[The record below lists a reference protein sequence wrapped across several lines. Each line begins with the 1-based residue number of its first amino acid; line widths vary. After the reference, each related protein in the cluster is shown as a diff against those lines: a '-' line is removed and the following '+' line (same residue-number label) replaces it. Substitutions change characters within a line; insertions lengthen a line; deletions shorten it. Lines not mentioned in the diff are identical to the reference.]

1 MKSNNKVLLVLIM
14 VLLATNFGMLWYFTR
29 ESKVET
35 KPVSRTERMGDMMRK
50 ELGFND
56 DQVQQYI
63 TLRLRRDS
71 LMQPLNLELRQA
83 KMNFL
88 ELLRQPNVP
97 DSLVQKAA
105 LEVALKQA
113 PIEVE
118 FFQHFKRI
126 QALCSQEQL
135 GSFDSMLSRMVRRN
149 TGDTSNIS
157 PGK

>member
-1 MKSNNKVLLVLIM
+1 MKSNNKVLLVLIL
-14 VLLATNFGMLWYFTR
+14 VLLATNLGMLWHFTR

-63 TLRLRRDS
+63 TLRLRRDL

-105 LEVALKQA
+105 LEVAMKQA

-126 QALCSQEQL
+126 QALCSPAQL

-149 TGDTSNIS
+149 TGDTTNA
-157 PGK
+157 GK